1 LTKTYLGPRRVMRIE
16 IQGDIAIECPT
27 SDLCL
32 KLSFKNKGY
41 FRGTNNSV
49 EGKIQKL
56 STGETIFK
64 LEGRWDRV
72 ITITDKR
79 TGKTSTFLDVEAE
92 KKSSF
97 VPLVVE
103 PDEEQAYFE
112 SRKVWQHVT
121 KGLRSQ
127 NYDFATQH
135 KSKLEDGQ
143 RAGKKER
150 EAQGHGTWEPTLFK
164 DMTPGAE
171 PTWQMRL
178 AK

>member
-1 LTKTYLGPRRVMRIE
+1 MRIE

-64 LEGRWDRV
+64 LEGRWDRI

-127 NYDFATQH
+127 NYDFARPTSH
-135 KSKLEDGQ
+135 THRPPLGTD
-143 RAGKKER
+143 RA
-150 EAQGHGTWEPTLFK
+150 ACS
-164 DMTPGAE
+164 
-171 PTWQMRL
+171 
-178 AK
+178 